1 MWDGFIIGLAV
12 TRLPCRAPSSVW
24 RINLLSFFPPPALHT
39 SRLRIS
45 YSSPNSVSCHR
56 EWLCNLMKWGKRAK
70 KKEKKGKLYLVH
82 LGLGF
87 EWKRRWWCSCC
98 WVRHGGSGFRFT
110 QTHPLTPSHAQV
122 DHSIALSAAEWLR
135 CGGAVGSV
143 LSSRALQKLLLR
155 KRGIL
160 HAWLV
165 QIRDKAQTLLLRPVF
180 HLQEVKS
187 KTLCKITHP
196 TQTCL
201 CFHVSVS
208 CFYSSVIFNPR
219 VVFWPRIIRVILFQS
234 GERIKKIAK
243 QRVTYI

>member
-1 MWDGFIIGLAV
+1 MWDGFIIGLPV
-12 TRLPCRAPSSVW
+12 TCLPCRAPSSVW

-45 YSSPNSVSCHR
+45 YSTPNSVSCHR

-70 KKEKKGKLYLVH
+70 KRKANCTLCISGSALNENAVDDAVVVECSTEEADSGSHKL
-82 LGLGF
+82 
-87 EWKRRWWCSCC
+87 
-98 WVRHGGSGFRFT
+98 
-110 QTHPLTPSHAQV
+110 THSHP
-122 DHSIALSAAEWLR
+122 HMSAAEWLH

-143 LSSRALQKLLLR
+143 LSSRALQQLLLR
-155 KRGIL
+155 ERGIL

-180 HLQEVKS
+180 HFQVVKS

-201 CFHVSVS
+201 CLHVSVS

-219 VVFWPRIIRVILFQS
+219 VVFWPRIIRI
-234 GERIKKIAK
+234 I
-243 QRVTYI
+243 